1 MHSIAFFGS
10 SEYSVI
16 ILEELLTLPDF
27 TVSAVITKVDK
38 PAGRDQIITPNP
50 VAAFATQKNLP
61 LFQTEVF
68 DENFKLKIKNCH
80 ADLALCVAY
89 GPPYFDQEMIDLFP
103 YKIINIHPS
112 PLPRYRGATPGPWQ
126 IINGETKS
134 AATFFQIDILPDHGP
149 LIGQIPFD
157 ISPSET
163 SASFYDKAFN
173 LAAHN
178 LDSVLKNYLKNPR
191 NIHEQ
196 NHSEKSYYP
205 KLTKESG
212 KIDWSWN
219 DGKIYRFINAMN
231 PWPIAW
237 TNISSKDGQLLKMKI
252 LSASLKSE
260 KLEIE
265 KVHIEGKKPTLW
277 SEISAHY
284 SLIK

>member
-16 ILEELLTLPDF
+16 ILEKLLTLPDF
-27 TVSAVITKVDK
+27 TISAVITKVDK

-50 VAAFATQKNLP
+50 VAAFATQHNL
-61 LFQTEVF
+61 LLLQTEVF

-89 GPPYFDQEMIDLFP
+89 GPPYFDQEMLDIIN
-103 YKIINIHPS
+103 IINIHPS

-126 IINGETKS
+126 IINGEAES
-134 AATFFQIDILPDHGP
+134 AVTFFQIDILPDHGP
-149 LIGQIPFD
+149 IISQIPFD
-157 ISPSET
+157 IAQNET
-163 SASFYDKAFN
+163 SSTFYQKAFN
-173 LAAHN
+173 LAAQN
-178 LDSVLKNYLKNPR
+178 LDSVLKNYLKNPQ
-191 NIHEQ
+191 NIQEQ
-196 NHSEKSYYP
+196 NHLEKSYYP

-212 KIDWSWN
+212 KIDWSW
-219 DGKIYRFINAMN
+219 DDSKIYRFINAMS
-231 PWPIAW
+231 PWPVAW
-237 TNISSKDGQLLKMKI
+237 ANISSKDGQLLKMKI

-265 KVHIEGKKPTLW
+265 KVHIEGKKPTIW